1 MLILLFK
8 VDFGGRPPPWLTG
21 PQGRG
26 KEHSLSLTVMNR
38 GQVVGKNL
46 EDDFLTDHKAGRW
59 SASFGAREMVIVI
72 PLLLSTYLPT
82 AWLCST
88 QALF

>member
-1 MLILLFK
+1 
-8 VDFGGRPPPWLTG
+8 
-21 PQGRG
+21 
-26 KEHSLSLTVMNR
+26 
-38 GQVVGKNL
+38 VGKNL